1 MAAPPFD
8 KLRAVSP
15 VEPLDEQIITQLGL
29 RRERSWSVYDHPNL
43 IRAASVLCFLVAWEF
58 YGRRTDPI
66 LLTYPTAVVWAAVQ
80 LIRTGE
86 LPRQLLVSLTTLGV
100 GFGLSL
106 VLGVGLGLAM
116 GRSRVAEAA
125 LEPHMNALYA
135 TPQVALTPLL
145 MMWFGLGFTVKAVII
160 FLFAFFPILINTA
173 SGVRNVSAS
182 MVEVG
187 AAYMASE
194 RQILLKVIFP
204 AALPFIMAGVRLA
217 VGRAIVGMVVAELFT
232 AITGL
237 GAMLT
242 LYGNLFETAKMFV
255 VIIVL
260 GLLGVALIRATQ
272 ALERRM
278 ARWKETER
286 ATQ

>member
-1 MAAPPFD
+1 MAV
-8 KLRAVSP
+8 R
-15 VEPLDEQIITQLGL
+15 DEQIIAELGL
-29 RRERSWSVYDHPNL
+29 RRDRSWSIYDYPNL
-43 IRAASVLCFLVAWEF
+43 IRCASVLCFLVAWEI
-58 YGRRTDPI
+58 YGRRTDPL
-66 LLTYPTAVVWAAVQ
+66 LLTYPTAVVGAAFQ

-86 LPRQLLVSLTTLGV
+86 LLRQLLSSLSTLGV
-100 GFGLSL
+100 GFGLS
-106 VLGVGLGLAM
+106 VIFGVGFGLVM
-116 GRSRVAEAA
+116 GRSRIAEAV
-125 LEPHMNALYA
+125 LDPHMNALYA
-135 TPQVALTPLL
+135 TPQVALIPLF
-145 MMWFGLGFTVKAVII
+145 MMWFGLGFMVKAVVV

-173 SGVRNVSAS
+173 SGVRNVSNS
-182 MVEVG
+182 TIEVG
-187 AAYMASE
+187 RAYMANE
-194 RQILLKVIFP
+194 RQILLKVVFP

-260 GLLGVALIRATQ
+260 GLLGVGLIRATQ
-272 ALERRM
+272 ALEKRM

>member
-1 MAAPPFD
+1 MAAS
-8 KLRAVSP
+8 RG
-15 VEPLDEQIITQLGL
+15 EQIINELRL
-29 RRERSWSVYDHPNL
+29 RRERHWSLYDHPNL
-43 IRAASVLCFLVAWEF
+43 IRAVSVMIFLAAWEF

-66 LLTYPTAVVWAAVQ
+66 LLTYPSAIVWAAVQ
-80 LIRTGE
+80 LIRSGE
-86 LPRQLLVSLTTLGV
+86 LFRQLMVSLASLTV
-100 GFGLSL
+100 GFGVSL
-106 VLGVGLGLAM
+106 LLGVGLGLAM
-116 GRSRVAEAA
+116 GRSRLAEAV
-125 LEPHMNALYA
+125 LDPHINALYA

-145 MMWFGLGFTVKAVII
+145 MMWFGLGFGVKVVII
-160 FLFAFFPILINTA
+160 FLFTFFPILINTA
-173 SGVRNVSAS
+173 SGVKNVSAS

-187 AAYMASE
+187 RAYMASE
-194 RQILLKVIFP
+194 PQILLKVVFP

-217 VGRAIVGMVVAELFT
+217 VGRGLVGMIVAELFT

-260 GLLGVALIRATQ
+260 GLLGVGLIQATQ
-272 ALERRM
+272 ALEKRM

-286 ATQ
+286 AVS

>member
-1 MAAPPFD
+1 MAAPT
-8 KLRAVSP
+8 
-15 VEPLDEQIITQLGL
+15 DEQIIAELGL
-29 RRERSWSVYDHPNL
+29 RRERSWSIYDYPNL
-43 IRAASVLCFLVAWEF
+43 IRSLSVFCFLVAWEF
-58 YGRRTDPI
+58 YGRRTDP
-66 LLTYPTAVVWAAVQ
+66 LLLAYPTGVVAAAFQ
-80 LIRTGE
+80 LIASGE
-86 LPRQLLVSLTTLGV
+86 LLRQLAVSLATLGV
-100 GFGLSL
+100 GFGISV
-106 VLGVGLGLAM
+106 VLGVGLGLVM
-116 GRSRVAEAA
+116 GRSRIAEAT
-125 LEPHMNALYA
+125 LDPHLNALYA

-145 MMWFGLGFTVKAVII
+145 MMWFGLGFTVKAVLI

-182 MVEVG
+182 TIEVG
-187 AAYMASE
+187 RAYMASE
-194 RQILLKVIFP
+194 RQILLKVVFP
-204 AALPFIMAGVRLA
+204 AALPFIMAGIRLA

-255 VIIVL
+255 VVIVL
-260 GLLGVALIRATQ
+260 GLLGVVLIRATQ

-286 ATQ
+286 ASR

>member
-1 MAAPPFD
+1 MGA
-8 KLRAVSP
+8 R
-15 VEPLDEQIITQLGL
+15 DEQIIAELAL
-29 RRERSWSVYDHPNL
+29 RRERRRSLYDYPNV
-43 IRAASVLCFLVAWEF
+43 IRTVSVLCFLVAWEI
-58 YGRRTDPI
+58 YGRRVDPL
-66 LLTYPTAVVWAAVQ
+66 LLTYPTAVLQAGFA
-80 LIRTGE
+80 LIKSGE
-86 LPRQLLVSLTTLGV
+86 LPRQMLVSLETLAL
-100 GFGLSL
+100 GFGLSV
-106 VLGVGLGLAM
+106 VLGVGLGLIM
-116 GRSRVAEAA
+116 GRSRVVGAA

-145 MMWFGLGFTVKAVII
+145 MMWFGLGFAVKAIVI
-160 FLFAFFPILINTA
+160 FLFAFFPVLINTA

-182 MVEVG
+182 TIEVG
-187 AAYMASE
+187 RAYMASR
-194 RQILLKVIFP
+194 RQILFKVVFP
-204 AALPFIMAGVRLA
+204 AAVPFIMAGIRLA

-255 VIIVL
+255 VVIVF
-260 GLLGVALIRATQ
+260 GLLGVVLVRATQ

-286 ATQ
+286 AVE

>member
-1 MAAPPFD
+1 
-8 KLRAVSP
+8 
-15 VEPLDEQIITQLGL
+15 
-29 RRERSWSVYDHPNL
+29 
-43 IRAASVLCFLVAWEF
+43 
-58 YGRRTDPI
+58 
-66 LLTYPTAVVWAAVQ
+66 
-80 LIRTGE
+80 
-86 LPRQLLVSLTTLGV
+86 
-100 GFGLSL
+100 
-106 VLGVGLGLAM
+106 M
-116 GRSRVAEAA
+116 GRSRIASAA
-125 LEPHMNALYA
+125 LEPHINALYA

-145 MMWFGLGFTVKAVII
+145 MMWFGLGFTVKAVVI

-182 MVEVG
+182 TIEVG
-187 AAYMASE
+187 RAYQAS
-194 RQILLKVIFP
+194 RTQILFKVVFP
-204 AALPFIMAGVRLA
+204 AAVPFIMAGIRVS

-255 VIIVL
+255 VVIVL
-260 GLLGVALIRATQ
+260 GILGVVLVRATQ

-286 ATQ
+286 AS